1 MEENYSA
8 LMLAVLSPEY
18 LTPDAAMLSLER
30 GRIIRLRARKGP
42 TVTATGMIL
51 TDGDTAFMEEMKK
64 TMTYQQ
70 IGDLYGMSADAVYH
84 RIKRNSKSV
93 VA

>member
-1 MEENYSA
+1 MEENYTA
-8 LMLAVLSPEY
+8 LMLAVISPVF
-18 LTPDAAMLSLER
+18 LTPDAARLSLER
-30 GRIIRLRARKGP
+30 GKITPLRARSGP
-42 TVTATGMIL
+42 AITDGGMIL
-51 TDGDTAFMEEMKK
+51 TNDDIADMEAMKK